1 MTTFLAV
8 CGTIALL
15 ALIPA
20 LSVLYREF
28 LDADGMRASI
38 LLTVAIS
45 IGCVVLWLTAGLV
58 FASIA
63 RSALYLPVAAL
74 AGVAGFLASLTVR
87 DTRSHPL
94 PALLCSL
101 GWTAFVFVPVAIV
114 VFFPTAVG
122 VGATAGPLDLG
133 GALPV
138 HVAVGSSAL
147 VVLIFARRWAVADR
161 SHVRPRSWPLFL
173 SGIAIWVGW
182 TIGYVSLE
190 LGLDQFV
197 TPRIIANSI
206 IAPLLGIVGWL
217 IGQRVSSATT
227 TPIGVIAGLVSGS
240 VAIAAG
246 CAYFSPIWA
255 GITGLAAG
263 LFGAVFVGR
272 RVRGTGRHAWFL
284 VGTHLLAGG
293 IGLFAIGFFGTGFGF
308 VYDGQTT
315 LIETQLVSIV
325 AVAAWSMV
333 VSLVLWLIVRRAAL
347 RSAAHAG
354 ELVQGRGS
362 AAS

>member
-1 MTTFLAV
+1 MTSFLAAG
-8 CGTIALL
+8 GTVALL

-28 LDADGMRASI
+28 LDAGGLRASI
-38 LLTVAIS
+38 VLTLAIS
-45 IGCVVLWLTAGLV
+45 IGCVVLWLVVGLLIPPV
-58 FASIA
+58 AH
-63 RSALYLPVAAL
+63 SALYFPVGAL
-74 AGVAGFLASLTVR
+74 AGVGGFLASLTVR
-87 DTRSHPL
+87 DTTSHPL
-94 PALLCSL
+94 PAVLFSL

-114 VFFPTAVG
+114 VFFPTVVG
-122 VGATAGPLDLG
+122 LGATAGPLDLG

-147 VVLIFARRWAVADR
+147 VVLTFARRWAVVDR
-161 SHVRPRSWPLFL
+161 SHKRPRSWTLYL
-173 SGIAIWVGW
+173 SGLAIWVGW

-190 LGLDQFV
+190 LGVDQFV
-197 TPRIIANSI
+197 TPRIITNSI

-217 IGQRVSSATT
+217 IGQRVTSATT
-227 TPIGVIAGLVSGS
+227 SPIGVIAGLVSGS

-246 CAYFSPIWA
+246 CAYFSPLWA

-263 LFGAVFVGR
+263 LFGAIFVGR
-272 RVRGTGRHAWFL
+272 RVRRTRRHAWFL

-293 IGLFAIGFFGTGFGF
+293 IGLFTIGFFGTGFGF
-308 VYDGQTT
+308 IYDGQTT

-325 AVAAWSMV
+325 AVAAWSMI
-333 VSLVLWLIVRRAAL
+333 VSLVLWLVVRQAAL